1 MNDISG
7 MARPTEMVLY
17 FLESRELACFNETLI
32 FVVALTVRP
41 LRVIKVWKGL
51 LPFPIYKKE
60 DINFSTNS
68 CFNSS
73 INFSSKLNF
82 SRNFSITG

>member
-17 FLESRELACFNETLI
+17 LLESRELACFNETLI
-32 FVVALTVRP
+32 FVVALTVWP
-41 LRVIKVWKGL
+41 LCAIKVWKGF
-51 LPFPIYKKE
+51 LPILFYKRE
-60 DINFSTNS
+60 DINSTNS

>member
-1 MNDISG
+1 MS
-7 MARPTEMVLY
+7 RPTEMVLY
-17 FLESRELACFNETLI
+17 FLESSELACFNETLI
-32 FVVALTVRP
+32 FVVGVPVRQ
-41 LRVIKVWKGL
+41 LRAIKVWKGF
-51 LPFPIYKKE
+51 LPIPIYKRE

-73 INFSSKLNF
+73 INFSSKLNL